1 MFSHSFVKVTLLI
14 LEIIRFVTTCKKNK
28 FRMTYKEEGRERSI
42 FDDTVIIF
50 TSTNGALTPEV
61 QYIGKTN
68 NKNVVKIQLIA
79 EPWSRRGLKR
89 APERQPGRPAG
100 RGNQDSCIRLKF
112 GQGLMRIAFFLSLQN
127 DSSNRHLER

>member
-1 MFSHSFVKVTLLI
+1 MI

-89 APERQPGRPAG
+89 APERQPG
-100 RGNQDSCIRLKF
+100 
-112 GQGLMRIAFFLSLQN
+112 
-127 DSSNRHLER
+127 